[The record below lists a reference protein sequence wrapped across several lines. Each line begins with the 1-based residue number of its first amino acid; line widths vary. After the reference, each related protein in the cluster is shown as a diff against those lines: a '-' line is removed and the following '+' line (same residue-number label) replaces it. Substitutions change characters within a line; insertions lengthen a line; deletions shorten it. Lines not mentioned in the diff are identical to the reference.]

1 MIEVKDLEY
10 TYTGNNEKTL
20 KGINFTVNKGEIFG
34 FLGPS
39 GAGKSTLQKII
50 IGILKGYRGSV
61 KVAGQEV
68 SKVKN
73 SFYEKIGVSF
83 ELPNLY
89 GKFTALENLKFFSSF
104 YSVKTEEPELLLS
117 MVGLNDDK
125 NTRVSSF
132 SKGMKMRL
140 NFCRALLNKPD
151 LIFLDEPT
159 SGLDPVN
166 AKNLKNII
174 QKMKSE
180 GKTVFLTTHNMNIA
194 DELCD
199 RVAFIVDGKIDIIDS
214 PRTLKI
220 RKGKKSVIVEFREK
234 GSIISKDF
242 GIDGIGTNEDFARIL
257 REKEIETIHTQE
269 ATLEDIFIEVT
280 GRSLS

>member
-1 MIEVKDLEY
+1 
-10 TYTGNNEKTL
+10 
-20 KGINFTVNKGEIFG
+20 
-34 FLGPS
+34 
-39 GAGKSTLQKII
+39 
-50 IGILKGYRGSV
+50 
-61 KVAGQEV
+61 
-68 SKVKN
+68 
-73 SFYEKIGVSF
+73 
-83 ELPNLY
+83 
-89 GKFTALENLKFFSSF
+89 
-104 YSVKTEEPELLLS
+104 
-117 MVGLNDDK
+117 
-125 NTRVSSF
+125 
-132 SKGMKMRL
+132 MRL

-220 RKGKKSVIVEFREK
+220 RKGKKSFIVEFREK

>member
-180 GKTVFLTTHNMNIA
+180 GKTVFLTTTHMNIA